1 MRNNLEPK
9 TINMIKKSPLIR
21 ALKAVASEYNDNSHR
36 LDMSKCHLCLLYRDR
51 SMYDCG
57 RCPMRMAFKAC
68 GRRQCAP
75 IECWTTSGN
84 MRKAATDHLNKLEAT
99 KEFFYKTIAVVRRM
113 TVKEL
118 NEPSAFRFLIEID
131 RKTAEKY
138 GILREVGPWEE

>member
-1 MRNNLEPK
+1 
-9 TINMIKKSPLIR
+9 MIKKSPLIR

-51 SMYDCG
+51 SMDDCG

-75 IECWTTSGN
+75 IECGTTSDI
-84 MRKAATDHLNKLEAT
+84 RKASTDHLNKLEAT
-99 KEFFYKTIAVVRRM
+99 KEFYYKSIARIERM
-113 TVKEL
+113 TVKKL
-118 NEPSAFRFLIEID
+118 NEPCAFRFLIKID

-138 GILREVGPWEE
+138 GILREVGSWEE